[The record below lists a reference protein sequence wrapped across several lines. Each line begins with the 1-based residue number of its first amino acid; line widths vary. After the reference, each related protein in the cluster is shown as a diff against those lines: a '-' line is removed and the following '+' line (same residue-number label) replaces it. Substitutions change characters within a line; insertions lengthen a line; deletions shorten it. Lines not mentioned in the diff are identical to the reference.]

1 MDNNLFDKE
10 NLNIWIGPLFTFIL
24 TIILLLQN
32 VYLGIIGVAFTFVL
46 AFIAWEKYNNK
57 RNEFKEF
64 VDKLDITFDGFSKK
78 ALFDMPFSI
87 IILDR
92 KNDIVWYNG
101 KLKNM
106 VSRKES
112 LVDKK
117 VDEILP
123 GIDKKFKSKEEN
135 EVFEYE
141 FEQRNYEVR
150 SSVLEKEQL
159 RMLYFIDSTEKI
171 DIERKYNNEKLVVM
185 NIRLDNI
192 EELNQNVSSEKR
204 PILYAEIDSEIT
216 SYFHKYDAFL
226 KKNENGKYFAITDSK
241 SLKSMVEDKF
251 SFIEK
256 VRNISSGNTIPPTLS
271 IGIGYEENTP
281 RQNEKSSNAALDMAL
296 ARGGDQVAIKTN
308 EKMEYFGGKT
318 QATEKRTKVRA
329 RVIAQALNQLI
340 EKSTEVIISGHTNPD
355 MDSFGSA
362 VGIWHA
368 ATQKGKKAYIVL
380 NDVSAAIKN
389 IYEYTTVQQKGL
401 REAIIDSEEAL
412 NIAKSS
418 TLFIITDNHR
428 KSSLEVPELL
438 EKTNQVVIIDHHR
451 RGNDY
456 IENPTLGYI
465 ETSSSSAS
473 ELVTEMLM
481 YMDEKLKIDKIVSEA
496 LLAGITVDTKNFTQQ
511 TGART
516 FEAATILKQSGAN
529 TSIVN
534 KLFMEDFDTLKQKSE
549 IISQSEVYKEHF
561 IIGIFDSDSDSS
573 TLIASQAANDLVA
586 LSGIEASF
594 VLTRK
599 DGRTHISARSN
610 EKISVQ
616 LIMEKLGG
624 GGHLNMAATQLDM
637 SIEESKE
644 LLKKAIS
651 EYLKENNE
659 E

>member
-1 MDNNLFDKE
+1 MDSKLFDKE
-10 NLNIWIGPLFTFIL
+10 NLNIWIGPLLTLIL
-24 TIILLLQN
+24 TIILLLEN

-46 AFIAWEKYNNK
+46 GFISWERYNNK

-87 IILDR
+87 IILDK
-92 KNDIVWYNG
+92 KNDIVWYNAN
-101 KLKNM
+101 LKNM

-112 LVDKK
+112 LVDKR
-117 VDEILP
+117 VEEILP
-123 GIDKKFKSKEEN
+123 GIDKKFKSREDN
-135 EVFEYE
+135 EVFEFE

-150 SSVLEKEQL
+150 SSVLEDEQL

-171 DIERKYNNEKLVVM
+171 DIETRYNNEKLVVM

-192 EELNQNVSSEKR
+192 EELNQDVSSEKR
-204 PILYAEIDSEIT
+204 PILYAEIDSAIT
-216 SYFHKYDAFL
+216 SYFHKYDAFI
-226 KKNENGKYFAITDSK
+226 KKNETGKYFAITDSK
-241 SLKSMVEDKF
+241 SLKGMAEDKF
-251 SFIEK
+251 SFIEN
-256 VRNISSGNTIPPTLS
+256 VRNISSGNSIPPTLS
-271 IGIGYEENTP
+271 IGIGSEEKTP
-281 RQNEKSSNAALDMAL
+281 RQNERSANAALDMAL
-296 ARGGDQVAIKTN
+296 ARGGDQIAIRAN
-308 EKMEYFGGKT
+308 DKMEYFGGKT

-355 MDSFGSA
+355 MDSYGSA
-362 VGIWHA
+362 VGLWHA

-380 NDVSAAIKN
+380 NEVTVPIKN

-401 REAIIDSEEAL
+401 VDSIISSEEAMS
-412 NIAKSS
+412 IGKSS

-428 KSSLEVPELL
+428 KSSVEVPELL

-456 IENPTLGYI
+456 IENPTLSYI

-549 IISQSEVYKEHF
+549 IISQSELYKDKF
-561 IIGIFDSDSDSS
+561 IIGVFDYDSDSS

-610 EKISVQ
+610 EKVSVQ

-624 GGHLNMAATQLDM
+624 GGHLNMAATQLDTN
-637 SIEESKE
+637 IEESKD

-651 EYLKENNE
+651 EYLKEE
-659 E
+659 TKE

>member
-1 MDNNLFDKE
+1 MDSKLFDKE
-10 NLNIWIGPLFTFIL
+10 NLNIWIGPLLTLIL
-24 TIILLLQN
+24 TIILLLEN

-46 AFIAWEKYNNK
+46 GFISWERYNNK

-87 IILDR
+87 IILDK
-92 KNDIVWYNG
+92 KNDIVWYNAN
-101 KLKNM
+101 LKNM

-112 LVDKK
+112 LVDKR
-117 VDEILP
+117 VEEILP
-123 GIDKKFKSKEEN
+123 GIDKKFKSREDN
-135 EVFEYE
+135 EVFEFE

-150 SSVLEKEQL
+150 SSVLEDEQL

-171 DIERKYNNEKLVVM
+171 DIETRYNNEKLVVM

-192 EELNQNVSSEKR
+192 EELNQDVSSEKR
-204 PILYAEIDSEIT
+204 PILYAEIDSAIT
-216 SYFHKYDAFL
+216 SYFHKYDAFI
-226 KKNENGKYFAITDSK
+226 KKNETGKYFAITDSK
-241 SLKSMVEDKF
+241 SLKGMVEDKF
-251 SFIEK
+251 SFIEN
-256 VRNISSGNTIPPTLS
+256 VRNISSGNSIPPTLS
-271 IGIGYEENTP
+271 IGVGSEEKTP
-281 RQNEKSSNAALDMAL
+281 RQNERSANAALDMAL
-296 ARGGDQVAIKTN
+296 ARGGDQIAIRAN
-308 EKMEYFGGKT
+308 DKMEYFGGKT

-355 MDSFGSA
+355 MDSYGSA
-362 VGIWHA
+362 VGLWHA

-380 NDVSAAIKN
+380 NEVTVPIKN

-401 REAIIDSEEAL
+401 VDSIISSEEATSIGK
-412 NIAKSS
+412 NS

-428 KSSLEVPELL
+428 KSSVEVPELL

-456 IENPTLGYI
+456 IENPTLSYI

-549 IISQSEVYKEHF
+549 IISQSEVYKDKF
-561 IIGIFDSDSDSS
+561 IIGVFDYDSDSS

-610 EKISVQ
+610 EKVSVQ

-624 GGHLNMAATQLDM
+624 GGHLNMAATQLDTN
-637 SIEESKE
+637 IEESKD

-651 EYLKENNE
+651 EYLKEE
-659 E
+659 TKE